1 MDTHRGRR
9 TILALASAVVAL
21 SSLSLPAARAAV
33 TNVEEVGT
41 SFQPSEI
48 RIGVNDRVV
57 WTNRSS
63 QSHTVTFT
71 GGPDLHPSC
80 DPLLRLGC
88 QGPGATVEH
97 TFTSAGTF
105 AYHCKIHPDSMRGTV
120 VVASA
125 TTSSVTTSSTV
136 AKSSSST
143 STTQKAT
150 SSTTSTSRPLATSST
165 LAKPSSTTTTSQAT
179 SVLLPGDPPP
189 FGDDTGSNA
198 ASRSRDSK
206 GSDSGTVA
214 LIVALLLAVSVGGG
228 FVLWRLRPGRA

>member
-1 MDTHRGRR
+1 
-9 TILALASAVVAL
+9 V
-21 SSLSLPAARAAV
+21 SLPAARAAV
-33 TNVEEVGT
+33 TNVNEVGT
-41 SFQPSEI
+41 SFQPPDI
-48 RIGVNDRVV
+48 RIALNDRVV
-57 WTNRSS
+57 WTNRSA

-88 QGPGATVEH
+88 QGPGATVER

-105 AYHCKIHPDSMRGTV
+105 SYHCKIHPDSMRGTV
-120 VVASA
+120 VVAATSTSSA
-125 TTSSVTTSSTV
+125 TTSTTV

-143 STTQKAT
+143 TTTTQKAT

-165 LAKPSSTTTTSQAT
+165 VAKSSSTTTTSAAT
-179 SVLLPGDPPP
+179 NVLLPGEPPS

-198 ASRSRDSK
+198 ASRSGDSS

-228 FVLWRLRPGRA
+228 FVLWRLRPGRP